1 MKIVVSSSGHD
12 LNAPVSP
19 IFGRCSTYIFVDTD
33 TMAFEAVSNPAVS
46 AAGGAGVQAAQFVVQ
61 RGVQAIVT
69 GNVGPNAYGVLRSA
83 GVPVYLYGS
92 TGTIKDAV
100 EDLKQDKLQ
109 LVGGANVPGHFGTRG
124 RGMGRGGG
132 RRV

>member
-1 MKIVVSSSGHD
+1 MNIAVSSSGHALD
-12 LNAPVSP
+12 APVSP

-83 GVPVYLYGS
+83 GVPVYLYEN
-92 TGTIKDAV
+92 TGTIRDAI
-100 EDLKQDKLQ
+100 EDLKQDRLQ
-109 LVGGANVPGHFGTRG
+109 LVEGANVPGHFGARG

-132 RRV
+132 RRA